1 MNKSELRKYII
12 EVMSENKYAI
22 CTASIAKTAG
32 TTERSKWSDAAIKR
46 YEDCKKDVGN
56 DVNEEMNLG
65 MDQELEECG
74 YSEPE
79 EEEPRRYFEI

>member
-56 DVNEEMNLG
+56 DVNEE
-65 MDQELEECG
+65 QELEECG
-74 YSEPE
+74 YPEPE
-79 EEEPRRYFEI
+79 EEEPKRYFKI

>member
-32 TTERSKWSDAAIKR
+32 TTGTK
-46 YEDCKKDVGN
+46 
-56 DVNEEMNLG
+56 VNGLT
-65 MDQELEECG
+65 L
-74 YSEPE
+74 P
-79 EEEPRRYFEI
+79 